1 MGDERSSLQVLLSVL
16 RETQDDVKDLIRS
29 FERLIVTVGDLER
42 AHERLAGKVETL
54 ERVSGQSSERAPR
67 RGPAKVAGLG
77 AGAGVVAAALLQLAQ
92 ALLQHP
98 SPPPAPA
105 PSPPAIVRQVAP

>member
-1 MGDERSSLQVLLSVL
+1 MAEERSSLQVLLSVL

-29 FERLIVTVGDLER
+29 NERLIVTVGDLER

-54 ERVSGQSSERAPR
+54 ERVSGQSSERTPR

-98 SPPPAPA
+98 APAPA
-105 PSPPAIVRQVAP
+105 APANPPAIVRQAVP